1 MEQTGVGSFGA
12 LAPTQPWTVSRAEP
26 PTLTQA
32 DPATFRQSAA
42 AQAFT
47 VRILG
52 RGLRSCSAD
61 PQQGVFQVSVGDNT
75 RDDQVVLNL
84 RLQGSPQPPQ
94 PGGGHVVWI
103 SERKKLP
110 VSLTLRPTSG
120 PPLSIDV
127 IVDFLTYRERGGVS
141 GDIDYT

>member
-1 MEQTGVGSFGA
+1 
-12 LAPTQPWTVSRAEP
+12 
-26 PTLTQA
+26 
-32 DPATFRQSAA
+32 
-42 AQAFT
+42 
-47 VRILG
+47 
-52 RGLRSCSAD
+52 
-61 PQQGVFQVSVGDNT
+61 
-75 RDDQVVLNL
+75 
-84 RLQGSPQPPQ
+84 
-94 PGGGHVVWI
+94 VWI